1 VFGIEEDFRGVET
14 LEPSVLMKD
23 IGREAIASFA
33 GFNVQQLGIAQTSQW
48 AAYPRCC
55 RTMSCPPSLQASW
68 KVPILGTT
76 MPKMG
81 TKPKRRLSHGN
92 ARATTDGKRPR
103 RGSMIGALFT
113 STQQR
118 VFSLLFG
125 QPDRSFFTRQLIDLT
140 ESGSGAVQRELRRL
154 ADAGLVVMTKQGNQN
169 HFQEDLRGIVLKT
182 VGLAEPIKAALTV
195 LKKNV
200 QLALVYG
207 SVAKHADT
215 ASSDVDLLIVSESLL
230 LEEAHAALAPAQQ
243 AIRRTIN
250 ITLLTPEEFEKRRT
264 DKSPFL
270 SKVLA
275 GEHLVLIGDTDGI
288 AATRKSGTH
297 STG

>member
-1 VFGIEEDFRGVET
+1 
-14 LEPSVLMKD
+14 
-23 IGREAIASFA
+23 
-33 GFNVQQLGIAQTSQW
+33 
-48 AAYPRCC
+48 
-55 RTMSCPPSLQASW
+55 
-68 KVPILGTT
+68 
-76 MPKMG
+76 MG
-81 TKPKRRLSHGN
+81 TKLKRRLSHGN
-92 ARATTDGKRPR
+92 ARAARDGNPPR
-103 RGSMIGALFT
+103 RSSLIEALFT

-118 VFSLLFG
+118 VLSLLFG
-125 QPDRSFFTRQLIDLT
+125 QPDRSFFTRELIELT
-140 ESGSGAVQRELRRL
+140 GSGSGAVQRELRRL
-154 ADAGLVVMTKQGNQN
+154 ADAELVVMTKQGNQK
-169 HFQEDLRGIVLKT
+169 HFQANRAAPVFEELRGIVLKT

-195 LKKNV
+195 LKNPV

-243 AIRRTIN
+243 AICRTIN

-288 AATRKSGTH
+288 ATTRKSGTH
-297 STG
+297 STA